1 MTGVSSWLWE
11 FRESG
16 TSWEHRT
23 KKSSSLFKSI
33 CVFKG
38 IFTLDVCVYLQIN
51 LVSIVDLNWFLFQS

>member
-23 KKSSSLFKSI
+23 KKSSSLLKSI

-38 IFTLDVCVYLQIN
+38 IFTLDVCILAN
-51 LVSIVDLNWFLFQS
+51 KSGFDS